1 MDKNQYIV
9 AFEIGSSKIV
19 GAVAEKSPTGMVSVS
34 HLVEER
40 LSNCVRYG
48 VVQNV
53 ENVKGSIN
61 RIIKNIEDQLGG
73 QVTQVYV
80 GVSGRSL
87 HSEVSEKNSGLDPQ
101 KPITSAIIDGIIRD
115 VSRNPVK
122 NYETIDV
129 VPRTFYVDKNVTSD
143 PVGVVGSSI
152 RIKANLIVAKPAL
165 KQNLTRVMSFGIS
178 VKDYIVTPLA
188 VGEFVLTD
196 SERLGCMLVDL
207 GAETTTVSI
216 YKDGTL
222 AYLATLPLGGRN
234 ITRDISN
241 GLSVLEDTA
250 ERVKKNINNPLE
262 PSAVENI
269 VIEGINS
276 SEAANFIAARNREII
291 ANIKNQLNLAGMTA
305 DDIRSIILI
314 GGGAQ
319 LQGIAKKLEENT
331 KLSVRMGHY
340 PQSLNILNHS
350 FNKPE
355 YIEVF
360 ALLAKAADDIQPNET
375 CVARRHYDDGFTVNG
390 GNTQTKDV
398 QEDKEPQTDSES
410 KKKKKTSMWDNLRK
424 RVSDMFTE
432 DDADE

>member
-19 GAVAEKSPTGMVSVS
+19 GAVAEKSPAGMVSVS

-53 ENVKGSIN
+53 ENVKAAIN
-61 RIIKNIEDQLGG
+61 RIIKNIEDQVGG
-73 QVTQVYV
+73 DVTQVYV

-87 HSEVSEKNSGLDPQ
+87 HSEVSEVNRGLDAT
-101 KPITSAIIDGIIRD
+101 KPITTEIIAGIIRD
-115 VSRNPVK
+115 ASRNPIK
-122 NYETIDV
+122 NYETIEV
-129 VPRTFYVDKNVTSD
+129 VPRTFYVDKNITSD
-143 PVGVVGSSI
+143 PVGVMGSSI
-152 RIKANLIVAKPAL
+152 KIKANLIVAKPTV
-165 KQNLTRVMSFGIS
+165 KQNLMRVMSFGIN
-178 VKDYIVTPLA
+178 VKDYVVTPLA
-188 VGEFVLTD
+188 VGQFVLTD

-216 YKDGTL
+216 YKDGSL

-250 ERVKKNINNPLE
+250 ERVKKNINNPLD
-262 PSAVENI
+262 PNAVDNI
-269 VIEGINS
+269 VIEGVNS
-276 SEAANFIAARNREII
+276 SDASNYIAARNREII
-291 ANIKNQLNLAGMTA
+291 ANIKNQLNLAGMTT
-305 DDIRSIILI
+305 DDIRSIVLI

-319 LQGIAKKLEENT
+319 LQGMAKKLEETT

-350 FNKPE
+350 FNRAE
-355 YIEVF
+355 YVQVF
-360 ALLAKAADDIQPNET
+360 SMLAKAADDILPGET
-375 CVARRHYDDGFTVNG
+375 CISRRNYEDAGFTVNG
-390 GNTQTKDV
+390 GV
-398 QEDKEPQTDSES
+398 QQPPVTPKAKEPEKP
-410 KKKKKTSMWDNLRK
+410 KKEPKNKGVWGKIKKWAD
-424 RVSDMFTE
+424 DMFTE

>member
-48 VVQNV
+48 CVQNV
-53 ENVKGSIN
+53 ENVKAAIN
-61 RIIKNIEDQLGG
+61 RIIKNIEDQVGG
-73 QVTQVYV
+73 DVTQVYI

-87 HSEVSEKNSGLDPQ
+87 HSEVSEVNRGLDSSRA
-101 KPITSAIIDGIIRD
+101 ITTEIIAGIIRD
-115 VSRNPVK
+115 ASRNPIK
-122 NYETIDV
+122 NYETIAV
-129 VPRTFYVDKNVTSD
+129 VPRTFLVDKNVTAD

-152 RIKANLIVAKPAL
+152 KIKANLIVAKPAI
-165 KQNLTRVMSFGIS
+165 KQNLTRVMSFGIN

-188 VGEFVLTD
+188 VGEYVLTD

-216 YKDGTL
+216 YKDGSL
-222 AYLATLPLGGRN
+222 AYLSTLPLGGRN

-262 PSAVENI
+262 ANVDNI
-269 VIEGINS
+269 VIEGVNS

-291 ANIKNQLNLAGMTA
+291 ANIKNQLNLAGMTT
-305 DDIRSIILI
+305 DDIRTIILI

-319 LQGIAKKLEENT
+319 LQGLAKKLEENT

-350 FNKPE
+350 FNRAE
-355 YIEVF
+355 YIEAF
-360 ALLAKAADDIQPNET
+360 CLLAKAAADILPGET
-375 CVARRHYDDGFTVNG
+375 CIARRNYDDGFQVATTRPVQPEPEP
-390 GNTQTKDV
+390 TPDEPRKHDKKDK
-398 QEDKEPQTDSES
+398 KESLWIRL
-410 KKKKKTSMWDNLRK
+410 KKKAD
-424 RVSDMFTE
+424 DMFSE
-432 DDADE
+432 DDADDE